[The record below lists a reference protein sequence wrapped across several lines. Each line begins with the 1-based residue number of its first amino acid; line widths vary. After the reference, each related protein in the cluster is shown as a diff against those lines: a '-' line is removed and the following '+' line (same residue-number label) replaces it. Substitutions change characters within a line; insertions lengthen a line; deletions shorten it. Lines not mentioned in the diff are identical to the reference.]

1 MQGARGARKDLDDG
15 LYVHLAKEYRGYLQP
30 QDEEPVAQDGSR
42 AMVCLLSDLAG
53 VLKEVS
59 DGDSFT
65 ADPEYVNRR
74 LGQRALALFL
84 GVDRHPCSAEQAM
97 WLADESALSQPHARN
112 SGGERRAGGI
122 LNRAFV
128 DWFPLGMLRPRE
140 AVGEPHRHVGLVG
153 FEHATGWLEH
163 PPNSVEAKRLIE
175 AWRVNLSSE
184 AARLVLLLST
194 LQAASAR
201 FGLPGVSNPM
211 GVWYEAHRHAAALR
225 PREKCASCPSSP
237 QDAELCLCAMRSRR
251 LAVGGPNLSKRS
263 HRSGDAGQA
272 AFEIAAWTLTRIH
285 ARDWG
290 SQAELAWVLGRY
302 PSKRPRSAPAS
313 PVHLKALAP
322 LLVGGPVSPDDLYG
336 TATLLDETAD
346 PLMLEQFASIAMA
359 TFAQQRYTAI
369 AADAAAAARARPSE
383 PDQEVRALASLGRSL
398 AGAFRELRSGV
409 LGDLELRLIG
419 GTTGE
424 ELKAF
429 EAMQEI
435 PMAEQRAKRWG
446 TAEIAYALAINR
458 LGLLDSHQQKR
469 WEITEQL
476 HLGRLGGLVLEAE
489 WLMFEKGGSELERT
503 QARKLLARALD
514 ISGEEGQINLALD
527 EIKAIKREYETRGS
541 PVGAAAPG
549 EGQPG
554 VLRYTSRWSIMPTIM
569 RARAHVALAATF
581 IGEPRQRDAPLD
593 AAHRLLLVLRE
604 RDEVTERQ
612 RWEMLR
618 VELVAAVV
626 NAETEV
632 IAKLVDEVMRAGGD
646 DSGDYAALAAA
657 WRAKLPGIAPATAR
671 ELEAA
676 ARRLRAA
683 PILTPRLPDLAVV
696 PLFS

>member
-15 LYVHLAKEYRGYLQP
+15 LHAHLAEEYRGYLQP
-30 QDEEPVAQDGSR
+30 EDEEPVAQDGSR
-42 AMVCLLSDLAG
+42 AMVCLLDDLAR

-65 ADPEYVNRR
+65 ADPEHVNRR
-74 LGQRALALFL
+74 RGQRALALFL

-97 WLADESALSQPHARN
+97 WLADESALEQPHARN
-112 SGGERRAGGI
+112 SGEERRGGI
-122 LNRAFV
+122 LDQAFV
-128 DWFPLGMLRPRE
+128 DWFPRERLEPRE
-140 AVGEPHRHVGLVG
+140 LDGDPCLHVGLVG
-153 FEHATGWLEH
+153 FEQAMSWLEH
-163 PPNSVEAKRLIE
+163 PPKSVEAKRLIE
-175 AWRVNLSSE
+175 AWCVNLSSE
-184 AARLVLLLST
+184 AARLVLLLSS

-201 FGLPGVSNPM
+201 FGLLGSSNPM
-211 GVWYEAHRHAAALR
+211 GAWYDAHRHEAALR
-225 PREKCASCPSSP
+225 PREKCANCPSSP
-237 QDAELCLCAMRSRR
+237 QDTERCPCAMRSRR
-251 LAVGGPNLSKRS
+251 LAVGSLNLSKRS
-263 HRSGDAGQA
+263 LGPGDAGEA

-313 PVHLKALAP
+313 PVYLKALAP
-322 LLVGGPVSPDDLYG
+322 LLVDGPVSPDNLYG
-336 TATLLDETAD
+336 TAILLDETAD

-359 TFAQQRYTAI
+359 TFARQRYTVV
-369 AADAAAAARARPSE
+369 AADGAAAARARPKE
-383 PDQEVRALASLGRSL
+383 PDEVVRALASLGRSL

-419 GTTGE
+419 SATGE

-429 EAMQEI
+429 EAMQEM

-446 TAEIAYALAINR
+446 TAEIAYTLAINR
-458 LGLLDSHQQKR
+458 LGVLDVHQQKR

-489 WLMFEKGGSELERT
+489 WLMFEKGGLELECTR
-503 QARKLLARALD
+503 ARRLLARALA
-514 ISGEEGQINLALD
+514 ISGEEGQIHLALE
-527 EIKAIKREYETRGS
+527 EIKAIKQEYETRGS
-541 PVGAAAPG
+541 PDGAAAPG
-549 EGQPG
+549 ERQPG
-554 VLRYTSRWSIMPTIM
+554 ALRYTPRWSIMPAIM

-581 IGEPRQRDAPLD
+581 IGEPRQRDAALD
-593 AAHRLLLVLRE
+593 TAHRLLRVLRD
-604 RDEVTERQ
+604 RDEVTDRQ

-618 VELVAAVV
+618 VELVAVIV
-626 NAETEV
+626 NAETDT
-632 IAKLVDEVMRAGGD
+632 ISKLVDDVVRAGGD

-657 WRAKLPGIAPATAR
+657 WRAKLPDISPAMAR